1 MVGKLIGFVW
11 TMLYPVTASFHLM
24 VSIFSYFKE
33 KALGL
38 WNVFLKFWS
47 AWTFSL
53 YFLAARVE
61 TIPCIGKLLF
71 WLVLLPTKIPLPKV
85 ETRVQI
91 GNVSDE
97 GFTKDSFDKEAKK
110 LNDGLNLNQSTS
122 SKTKTE

>member
-1 MVGKLIGFVW
+1 MF
-11 TMLYPVTASFHLM
+11 
-24 VSIFSYFKE
+24 SIFSYFKG
-33 KALGL
+33 KALGM
-38 WNVFLKFWS
+38 WHVFLKFWS

-91 GNVSDE
+91 GSVSDE

-110 LNDGLNLNQSTS
+110 LNDGLNLNSSTS
-122 SKTKTE
+122 SKVKNE